1 MCSEGEPHQG
11 NSNNYQY
18 SQRSPNHL
26 LVSTA
31 VSQPLIGTHSG
42 LPTAPAVP
50 QPLIVIYRGLPT
62 AHWYPQRSPN
72 RSSLST
78 AVSQTAN
85 RYYST
90 LCTPSATC
98 TGTIATAQVFKR
110 FAPQLRRC
118 RGPSTMLRSALVA
131 RSVLRIRRLIDRTAR
146 SGAPMRRRLG
156 SQWPS
161 TCQAAA
167 TTTRTTGR
175 CTR

>member
-1 MCSEGEPHQG
+1 MCSGGEPHQG

-18 SQRSPNHL
+18 SRRSPNRL

-31 VSQPLIGTHSG
+31 VSQPLIGIHSG

-50 QPLIVIYRGLPT
+50 QPLIVIYSGLPT
-62 AHWYPQRSPN
+62 AHWYPQRPPN

-98 TGTIATAQVFKR
+98 TAARTIRAIATAQVFKR
-110 FAPQLRRC
+110 FAPQL
-118 RGPSTMLRSALVA
+118 LRSVLVA
-131 RSVLRIRRLIDRTAR
+131 SLALRIRRLIGRSAR

-161 TCQAAA
+161 T
-167 TTTRTTGR
+167 
-175 CTR
+175 